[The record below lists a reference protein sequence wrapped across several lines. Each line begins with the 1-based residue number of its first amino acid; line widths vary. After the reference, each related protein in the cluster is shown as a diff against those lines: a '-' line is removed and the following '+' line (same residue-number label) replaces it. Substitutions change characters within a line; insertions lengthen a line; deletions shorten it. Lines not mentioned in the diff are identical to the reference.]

1 MEHEITQDTKKEPVP
16 VRVLIQIGG
25 TEDDQ
30 GIVYD
35 AGNLEVSMRDFGEL
49 CVMDI
54 IFGDGNTQQMRHV
67 LGLFEQYIQQVDQG
81 GGEIDPDHV
90 LAVVLLDETKEM
102 TGVLTA
108 PLPLFFA
115 HTSSDPELPSDRIR
129 AAFPRELMS
138 HVVTDFS
145 EDSAGQEINHHQKKC
160 NRRYH
165 RKDCGY
171 CFSIHIGK
179 SHRSDYLFHCKCGMA
194 LTAFSRN

>member
-1 MEHEITQDTKKEPVP
+1 MEHETTQDTKKEPVP

-54 IFGDGNTQQMRHV
+54 IFGDGNTQQMRHA

-90 LAVVLLDETKEM
+90 LAGCSSGRNKRDDRRINS
-102 TGVLTA
+102 
-108 PLPLFFA
+108 PSPPLFC
-115 HTSSDPELPSDRIR
+115 P
-129 AAFPRELMS
+129 
-138 HVVTDFS
+138 
-145 EDSAGQEINHHQKKC
+145 
-160 NRRYH
+160 
-165 RKDCGY
+165 
-171 CFSIHIGK
+171 
-179 SHRSDYLFHCKCGMA
+179 YLFG
-194 LTAFSRN
+194 S

>member
-1 MEHEITQDTKKEPVP
+1 MEHETTQDTKKEPVP

-54 IFGDGNTQQMRHV
+54 IFGDGNTQQMRHA

-108 PLPLFFA
+108 PFPLFFA

-145 EDSAGQEINHHQKKC
+145 EDSAGQESAVVWDFSE
-160 NRRYH
+160 NR
-165 RKDCGY
+165 
-171 CFSIHIGK
+171 
-179 SHRSDYLFHCKCGMA
+179 
-194 LTAFSRN
+194 